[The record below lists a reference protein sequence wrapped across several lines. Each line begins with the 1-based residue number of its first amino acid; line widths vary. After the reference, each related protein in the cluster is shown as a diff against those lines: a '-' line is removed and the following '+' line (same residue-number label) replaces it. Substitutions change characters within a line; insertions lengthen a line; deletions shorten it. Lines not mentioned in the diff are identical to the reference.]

1 MIVIDT
7 NVISELWKIEPNPN
21 VLAWID
27 AQAIE
32 TLYLSAITVAELRYG
47 LATMPEGKRRTI
59 YQERL
64 QGEVLPAFA
73 ARVLPFD
80 LDASQAYADLMARA
94 RAEGKAIGAPD
105 GYIAASA
112 SVRGFTIATRDVAP
126 FLTVGLT
133 VINPWVEPKRV
144 SD

>member
-27 AQAIE
+27 AQTIE

-47 LATMPEGKRRTI
+47 LVTMPVGKRRAI

-64 QGEVLPAFA
+64 ENEVLPAFA
-73 ARVLPFD
+73 GRVLAFD
-80 LDASQAYADLMARA
+80 LDTSRTYADLMARA
-94 RAEGKAIGAPD
+94 MAGGKAIGKAD
-105 GYIAASA
+105 GYIAATA
-112 SVRGFTIATRDVAP
+112 AAHGLMVATRDTSP
-126 FLTVGLT
+126 FEAAGLST
-133 VINPWVEPKRV
+133 IDPWEAMP
-144 SD
+144 